1 MQPLPNHT
9 QPIEDLREIRDLVE
23 IPDISFYF
31 FLGAIAIALLFAGS
45 IAYMLYRRFR
55 QNKKANLRKQ
65 VLERLRHVDFSDPKK
80 AAYQISKYG
89 HFLATDERSQKLF
102 AQLLPRLE
110 KYKFTPDPPP
120 VFDAEDIKYY
130 DLFVESVDE

>member
-1 MQPLPNHT
+1 MMQP
-9 QPIEDLREIRDLVE
+9 QQVEDLREIRDLVE

-31 FLGAIAIALLFAGS
+31 FLAALLIALLFVGALS
-45 IAYMLYRRFR
+45 YMLYRRFR
-55 QNKKANLRKQ
+55 AGRRADLRKK
-65 VLERLRHVDFSDPKK
+65 VLERLRRVDFSDPKR
-80 AAYQISKYG
+80 AAYEITKYG
-89 HFLATDERSQKLF
+89 RFLATEERSQKLF

-110 KYKFTPDPPP
+110 KYKFTPNPPP